1 MSCPVMLID
10 EFFNSVLEY
19 LQGGTLDPYLPL
31 VLLGYAVKI
40 NTKIL
45 NKLVLHYRNLE
56 ANNILQTSYENLTLW
71 VVSFYL
77 QALLAKQKYHN
88 IVLKLKQNKLSD
100 IRM

>member
-10 EFFNSVLEY
+10 EFFNSVLQY

-31 VLLGYAVKI
+31 VPLSYAVKI

-71 VVSFYL
+71 VVSFYF

-100 IRM
+100 IQM

>member
-1 MSCPVMLID
+1 MPCPVMLIN

-31 VLLGYAVKI
+31 VPLGYALKI

-71 VVSFYL
+71 MVSFYF

-100 IRM
+100 IQM